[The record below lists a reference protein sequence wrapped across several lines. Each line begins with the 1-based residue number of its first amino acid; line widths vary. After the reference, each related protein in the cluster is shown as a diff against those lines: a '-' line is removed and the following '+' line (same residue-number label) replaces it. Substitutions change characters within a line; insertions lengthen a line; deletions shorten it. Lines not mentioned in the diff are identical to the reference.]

1 MGGGFDKA
9 RAPGKTSPT
18 VDPAASAVAPGKRT
32 LKDRLGLPPRL
43 ETHPVQRLIDGLD
56 AGSPTQGKAVDAA
69 YSDIIAAAR
78 APGAP
83 MRSLFGRQRM
93 VQRKDA
99 KDDEAILENQ
109 ASLKGT
115 DVEIPALEGALLATR
130 KEAVKLGLL
139 SQASFDAGLALSQ
152 AMTQL
157 QSAVAAKGAVDP
169 GVQERAAVAAQ
180 QVFAALQ
187 RETAGDKNFKIMPSM
202 APGGA
207 VTSQNPYTEEA
218 RVTTTFLFWSNTNDV
233 GSWL

>member
-32 LKDRLGLPPRL
+32 LTDRLGLPPRL

-56 AGSPTQGKAVDAA
+56 AGSPTQGKAVDAG

-99 KDDEAILENQ
+99 KDDEAILANQ

-130 KEAVKLGLL
+130 MEAVKRGLL
-139 SQASFDAGLALSQ
+139 SQASFDAGLALSR

-157 QSAVAAKGAVDP
+157 QPAVAAKGQVDKQL
-169 GVQERAAVAAQ
+169 QEHAAAAAQ
-180 QVFAALQ
+180 QLFASLHAD
-187 RETAGDKNFKIMPSM
+187 TADESNFRMMPSG
-202 APGGA
+202 PG
-207 VTSQNPYTEEA
+207 
-218 RVTTTFLFWSNTNDV
+218 
-233 GSWL
+233 